1 MRENGFRA
9 RYTRLYHE
17 QCSIA
22 GWEQGKS
29 VAAVGDRDGTVD
41 ADSFTAYPLTLMLV
55 LQR

>member
-9 RYTRLYHE
+9 RCTRLYHE

-29 VAAVGDRDGTVD
+29 VAAVGNRDGTVD
-41 ADSFTAYPLTLMLV
+41 ADSFTAYPLIRILV
-55 LQR
+55 MQR